1 MRWSPSPDLTSPRRL
16 ALATLGASAAV
27 WAILVLLHPDI
38 TTRLGDTDDAMRLFL
53 VRDLLHGRGWYDQ
66 RVTRLAPPLGV
77 WMHWSRLLDGA
88 IGGMDWVL
96 GRVMPPEQAEWAM
109 RFFWPLLWVPVA
121 TGSALVIAR
130 KFGARA
136 AVFMAVPLFVTLTP
150 MLYRQFTPGRID
162 HHNVQIS
169 MALLALAGAITAGA
183 SPPPQRLWPAV
194 LAGAAGGLGLAVGLE
209 ALPFH
214 ALIGLSF
221 GLRLALDKDQARI
234 CAAYGAALGVS
245 SLGLYLLQTPPPRWG
260 LSFCDAIGLNLVLAL
275 AIAGAGLFLVASLS
289 ERLPTAFRLGLLT
302 IVGLAAGG
310 SYLAADPACIAGP
323 FAGLDPRI
331 GPLWLD
337 RVQEVQPL
345 SRLFATAPGLAGEA
359 LTALVMVSLAA
370 GFLLWRALRA
380 GPRQTRYLEAVPA
393 MTLAASLVLA
403 DVAGWEAW
411 RMFDYVYWIGAP
423 TLAAALSYL
432 AARVAKDRMVPTVA
446 ISLCLSP
453 LFVGGA
459 AGAAAVALSPKDASR
474 DAGVPLCSEVK
485 GFAPLAALPAGVVLS
500 EINLGPHLIANT
512 PHTAIAAPYH
522 RLAPSILA
530 AHEAF
535 AALPAAAAARVRA
548 LGATYVVDC
557 PGSYMGVPAGS
568 FGWGLRRGEVPAWLE
583 PVPATG
589 TKLVIYRVRPAA
601 ATAAPTAR

>member
-1 MRWSPSPDLTSPRRL
+1 MRWSPSPDLTSPRRF

-53 VRDLLHGRGWYDQ
+53 VRDLLHGRAWYDQ
-66 RVTRLAPPLGV
+66 RVTRLAPPAGV

-88 IGGMDWVL
+88 ISAMDWLL
-96 GRVMPPEQAEWAM
+96 GRVTTPERAEWAT
-109 RFFWPLLWVPVA
+109 RFFWPLLWIPVA

-130 KFGARA
+130 RFGTRA
-136 AVFMAVPLFVTLTP
+136 AVFLAGPLFVTLTP

-169 MALLALAGAITAGA
+169 MAVLALAAGTAAGV
-183 SPPPQRLWPAV
+183 SRPPHKLWPAA
-194 LAGAAGGLGLAVGLE
+194 LAGGAGGVGLAVGLE

-221 GLRLALDKDQARI
+221 GLRLAVDRDQARI
-234 CAAYGAALGVS
+234 CAAYGVVLGLS
-245 SLGLYLLQTPPPRWG
+245 SLGFYVLQTPPQRWD

-275 AIAGAGLFLVASLS
+275 ATVGAGLFLVASLS
-289 ERLPTAFRLGLLT
+289 QRLPTALRIGLLGV
-302 IVGLAAGG
+302 VGLAAGVA
-310 SYLAADPACIAGP
+310 YLAADPACIAGP
-323 FAGLDPRI
+323 FAGVDPRI
-331 GPLWLD
+331 RILWLD

-345 SRLFATAPGLAGEA
+345 SRLLTTAPSLAVQA
-359 LTALVMVSLAA
+359 LTALVMVSVAA

-380 GPRQTRYLEAVPA
+380 DPRQTRYLEAVPA
-393 MTLAASLVLA
+393 STLAASVALA

-411 RMFDYVYWIGAP
+411 RMFDYVYWVGAP

-432 AARVAKDRMVPTVA
+432 AGRVAKDRMVPTVA
-446 ISLCLSP
+446 LSICLSP

-459 AGAAAVALSPKDASR
+459 AGAAAQALTPPSADR
-474 DAGVPLCSEVK
+474 GFPLCNEVK
-485 GFAPLAALPAGVVLS
+485 GFAPLAALAPGVVLS
-500 EINLGPHLIANT
+500 EVNLGPHLIANT
-512 PHTAIAAPYH
+512 PHTAVAAPYH
-522 RLAPSILA
+522 RMAASIIA

-535 AALPAAAAARVRA
+535 AATPAAAEAKVRA

-557 PGSYMGVPAGS
+557 PGSYLGVPAGS
-568 FGWGLRRGEVPAWLE
+568 FGWRLRRGQVPAWLE
-583 PVPATG
+583 PIPATG
-589 TKLVIYRVRPAA
+589 TKLVIYRVRPAG
-601 ATAAPTAR
+601 ATAMVAAR